1 MYRTRLVYLCAFI
14 LVLAMV
20 VSGCS
25 SPTQQLQ
32 EASSTAAPTQNLAA
46 TEAPREIAEVAP
58 VEIQETKELQPT
70 ESPQTPTV
78 EPTPEPT
85 KEPTPEPPTA
95 TPTPEVEPLT
105 IVAQGFGQDRR
116 EVGFAFVIENP
127 NPGFA
132 FEGTQY
138 QITALDDTGA
148 ILKADTGSIATILPG
163 QPAGVGGSLFL
174 DEGKIASSIVV
185 QLSGSKSVPTDP
197 IPGFLVSSLNYEQRD
212 YFSKAT
218 GIIESPFNRDFSDIR
233 VSAVLYNEA
242 DEIIGGGFTFVNFIL
257 ANSSTGASVS
267 VVSAGDVARV
277 ELYPSITS
285 LSMMRAEAALPE
297 GASLPTI
304 AKYGFGQER
313 GGVGFGIVVE
323 NPNDD
328 FSIENS
334 QYRITAFNGDDVVIG
349 VEEGYINILLP
360 AQALGV
366 GGSFYVEN
374 TQTVARVEM
383 QLQAGSYVA
392 ASDDILPFTTENV
405 TYSQGSFS
413 SKITGFVTNPYTQD
427 VTDLRVSGIAYD
439 EDGEIIG
446 GGFTFLDFASA
457 NGNTAV
463 EVSIT
468 TAKPPALVELYATL
482 SILSKFQ

>member
-32 EASSTAAPTQNLAA
+32 EASSTDVPAQNLTAA
-46 TEAPREIAEVAP
+46 EAPQEITEVAP

-70 ESPQTPTV
+70 ESPQTPTS
-78 EPTPEPT
+78 EPT
-85 KEPTPEPPTA
+85 KEPTLEPTPEPPTA
-95 TPTPEVEPLT
+95 TPTPEIEPLT
-105 IVAQGFGQDRR
+105 VVAQGFGQDGR
-116 EVGFAFVIENP
+116 ELGFAFIIDNP

-132 FEGTQY
+132 FEDTQY
-138 QITALDDTGA
+138 QLTALDDTGA
-148 ILKADTGSIATILPG
+148 ILKADTGNIAAILPG

-185 QLSGSKSVPTDP
+185 QLSGSKSVPADP
-197 IPGFLVSSLNYEQRD
+197 IPGFLVSSLNYEPRD

-218 GIIESPFNRDFSDIR
+218 GIIESPFNRDFSEIR

-242 DEIIGGGFTFVNFIL
+242 DEIIGGGFTYLNFIL
-257 ANSSTGASVS
+257 ANSATGASVS
-267 VVSAGDVARV
+267 VVSAGEVARV
-277 ELYPSITS
+277 ELYPAITN
-285 LSMMRAEAALPE
+285 LSMMRAETVLPE
-297 GASLPTI
+297 DASSPVI

-313 GGVGFGIVVE
+313 GGVGFGMVVE

-328 FSIENS
+328 FSIESS

-349 VEEGYINILLP
+349 VEEGFINILLP
-360 AQALGV
+360 SQALGV

-374 TQTVARVEM
+374 TQTVARIEM
-383 QLQAGSYVA
+383 QLQVGSYVG
-392 ASDDILPFTTENV
+392 ASEDILPFTTENV
-405 TYSQGSFS
+405 TYSQGTFS
-413 SKITGFVTNPYTQD
+413 SNITGFVTNPYTQD
-427 VTDLRVSGIAYD
+427 VTNLRVSGIAYD

-457 NGNTAV
+457 NGNTAA
-463 EVSIT
+463 EVSVT
-468 TAKPPALVELYATL
+468 TAKPPALVELHATL
-482 SILSKFQ
+482 SNLSQFQ